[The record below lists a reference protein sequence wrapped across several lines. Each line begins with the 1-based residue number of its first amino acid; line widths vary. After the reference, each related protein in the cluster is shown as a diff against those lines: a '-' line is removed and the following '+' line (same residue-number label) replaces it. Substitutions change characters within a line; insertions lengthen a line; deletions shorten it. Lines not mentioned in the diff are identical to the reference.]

1 LLRPHDGLFRS
12 LEVQVILDRIVA
24 DKIEELKDVKARLPQ
39 SEIKAMVAE
48 GRPVSDFA
56 AALINPDAVSII
68 AEVKKASPS
77 KGLIR
82 QDFDPVTI
90 ARTYEENGARAVS
103 VLTEKKYFKGDIGY
117 LKWISGSI
125 GIPVLRKDFIFD
137 EYQVYEARAN
147 GADAFLLIASI
158 LEKDQMEDLY
168 LLGKELGMEAVAE
181 AHDED
186 DLEKILDLTF
196 KIIGINNRD
205 LKSFEVNIKNTEYLI
220 EEIPMDRI
228 VVSESGI
235 STRDDLKFLK
245 SVGADAALIGE
256 ALMRETD
263 FGKKLRE
270 LTTPQAAL

>member
-1 LLRPHDGLFRS
+1 M
-12 LEVQVILDRIVA
+12 ILQRIVA
-24 DKIEELKDVKARLPQ
+24 DKREELKDVKARLPF
-39 SEIKAMVAE
+39 SEIKAMAADA
-48 GRPVSDFA
+48 RPAMDFA
-56 AALINPDAVSII
+56 AALIDKDAVSII

-82 QDFDPVTI
+82 PDFDPVSI

-103 VLTEKKYFKGDIGY
+103 VLTEKKYFRGDIGY

-158 LEKDQMEDLY
+158 LEQGRMEDLY
-168 LLGKELGMEAVAE
+168 LLGKELGMEALAE
-181 AHDED
+181 THDEG
-186 DLEKILDLTF
+186 DLDKVLDLTF

-205 LKSFEVNIKNTEYLI
+205 LKTFDVDIKNTEYLI
-220 EEIPMDRI
+220 EEIPMDRV

-256 ALMRETD
+256 ALMREKD

-270 LTTPQAAL
+270 LTSLQAAL

>member
-1 LLRPHDGLFRS
+1 M
-12 LEVQVILDRIVA
+12 ILQRIVA
-24 DKIEELKDVKARLPQ
+24 DKREELKDVKARLPLN
-39 SEIKAMVAE
+39 EIKAMAADA
-48 GRPVSDFA
+48 RPVMDFA
-56 AALINPDAVSII
+56 AALIDPDAVSII

-82 QDFDPVTI
+82 PDFDPVTI

-103 VLTEKKYFKGDIGY
+103 VLTEKKYFRGDIGY
-117 LKWISGSI
+117 LKWIAGSI

-158 LEKDQMEDLY
+158 LEQERMEDLY
-168 LLGKELGMEAVAE
+168 LLGKELGMEVLAE
-181 AHDED
+181 THDEYD
-186 DLEKILDLTF
+186 MDKVLDLSF
-196 KIIGINNRD
+196 RIIGINNRD
-205 LKSFEVNIKNTEYLI
+205 LKTFDVDIKNTEYLI

-235 STRDDLKFLK
+235 STKDDLRFLK

-256 ALMRETD
+256 ALMREKD

-270 LTTPQAAL
+270 LTSLQAAI

>member
-1 LLRPHDGLFRS
+1 
-12 LEVQVILDRIVA
+12 
-24 DKIEELKDVKARLPQ
+24 
-39 SEIKAMVAE
+39 
-48 GRPVSDFA
+48 
-56 AALINPDAVSII
+56 LINPDAVSII

-77 KGLIR
+77 RGLIR
-82 QDFDPVTI
+82 PDFDPVTI
-90 ARTYEENGARAVS
+90 ARVYEENGARAVS

-158 LEKDQMEDLY
+158 LERDQMEDLY
-168 LLGKELGMEAVAE
+168 LLGKELGMEALAE

-186 DLEKILDLTF
+186 DLEKILGLTF

-205 LKSFEVNIKNTEYLI
+205 LKSFEVDIKNTEYLI
-220 EEIPMDRI
+220 EDIPMDRI

-235 STRDDLKFLK
+235 STRDDLKFLQ
-245 SVGADAALIGE
+245 SIGADAALVGE
-256 ALMRETD
+256 ALMREAD

-270 LTTPQAAL
+270 LTGPQSAL

>member
-1 LLRPHDGLFRS
+1 M
-12 LEVQVILDRIVA
+12 ILQRIVA
-24 DKIEELKDVKARLPQ
+24 DKREELKDVKARLPLP
-39 SEIKAMVAE
+39 EVKAMVTDA
-48 GRPVSDFA
+48 RPPMDFT
-56 AALINPDAVSII
+56 AALIDPEAVSII

-103 VLTEKKYFKGDIGY
+103 VLTEKKYFRGDIGY
-117 LKWISGSI
+117 LKWITGSI

-158 LEKDQMEDLY
+158 LELGRMEDLY
-168 LLGKELGMEAVAE
+168 LLGKELGMEALAE
-181 AHDED
+181 VHDEY
-186 DLEKILDLTF
+186 DLDKVLELTF

-205 LKSFEVNIKNTEYLI
+205 LKTFDVDIKNTEYLI
-220 EEIPMDRI
+220 EEIPMDRV

-235 STRDDLKFLK
+235 STKDDLRFLK

-256 ALMRETD
+256 ALMREKD

-270 LTTPQAAL
+270 LTSLQAAL

>member
-1 LLRPHDGLFRS
+1 
-12 LEVQVILDRIVA
+12 VILDRIVA
-24 DKIEELKDVKARLPQ
+24 DKIEELKDVKARLPE
-39 SEIKAMVAE
+39 SEIRAMLAE
-48 GRPVSDFA
+48 SRPVKDFA
-56 AALINPDAVSII
+56 AALLNPDAVSII

-82 QDFDPVTI
+82 PDFDPVTI

-137 EYQVYEARAN
+137 DYQVYEARAN

-158 LEKDQMEDLY
+158 LEKDHMEDLY

-186 DLEKILDLTF
+186 DLEKILGLTF

-205 LKSFEVNIKNTEYLI
+205 LKSFEVDIKNTEYLI
-220 EEIPMDRI
+220 EDIPMDRI

-235 STRDDLKFLK
+235 STRDDLTFLK

-256 ALMRETD
+256 ALMREAD
-263 FGKKLRE
+263 FGRKLRE
-270 LTTPQAAL
+270 LTGLQPAL

>member
-1 LLRPHDGLFRS
+1 
-12 LEVQVILDRIVA
+12 VILDRIVA
-24 DKIEELKDVKARLPQ
+24 DKIEELKDVKGRLPE
-39 SEIKAMVAE
+39 SEIKAMLAE
-48 GRPVSDFA
+48 SRPVKDFA
-56 AALINPDAVSII
+56 AALLNPDAVSII

-82 QDFDPVTI
+82 PDFDPVTI
-90 ARTYEENGARAVS
+90 ARAYEENGARAVS

-117 LKWISGSI
+117 LKWISESI

-137 EYQVYEARAN
+137 DYQVYEARAN

-158 LEKDQMEDLY
+158 LEKDHMEDLY

-186 DLEKILDLTF
+186 DLEKILGLTF

-205 LKSFEVNIKNTEYLI
+205 LKSFEVDIKNTEYLI
-220 EEIPMDRI
+220 EDIPMDRI

-256 ALMRETD
+256 ALMREAD
-263 FGKKLRE
+263 FGRKLRE
-270 LTTPQAAL
+270 LTGPQPAL